1 VSEALQTLN
10 CPKCGAKLPKTDAD
24 SVTCEYCGTV
34 TVLRHGAET
43 PASKVEPTAE
53 AAATIAAY
61 VKQIEQERAAQP
73 RVLQPR
79 IEVVYQNRQRYS
91 AKAWPLFLLLRLL
104 GIAIPLLVLLF
115 VFGPQN
121 SFRFV
126 QTAFQFI
133 QSRVTVMPG
142 VLPPFALA
150 TLIPVLE
157 STPMPDA
164 TTQGKEG
171 GQAGVVAT
179 TAMNTPRAVVPLA
192 TATLPANNCPNE
204 HARIVNPRNGATLR
218 GAVAFT
224 GAADIGNFSY
234 YKLEAR
240 PENGNDWKAVFQRTI
255 PVNGELMLWDTATT
269 APGRYQVRLV
279 VVDKTGNFP
288 GPCLIGVTVA
298 R

>member
-1 VSEALQTLN
+1 MSEALQTLN
-10 CPKCGAKLPKTDAD
+10 CPKCGAQLPQTDAD

-34 TVLRHGAET
+34 TVLRHVSET
-43 PASKVEPTAE
+43 PTSKAEPTPE

-73 RVLQPR
+73 RVIQPR
-79 IEVVYQNRQRYS
+79 IEVVYQNRERYT
-91 AKAWPLFLLLRLL
+91 AGVWPLFLLLRLM
-104 GIAIPLLVLLF
+104 GIAIPLAILF
-115 VFGPQN
+115 FIFGPQN

-133 QSRVTVMPG
+133 QSRGTLPSG
-142 VLPPFALA
+142 VQPPVALS
-150 TLIPVLE
+150 TLIAVLE
-157 STPMPDA
+157 FTPIPDA

-171 GQAGVVAT
+171 GQAGVVLAT
-179 TAMNTPRAVVPLA
+179 ATNTPRAVVPA
-192 TATLPANNCPNE
+192 PTATLPSNNCPNE

-224 GAADIGNFSY
+224 GAADIGNLSY

-240 PENGNDWKAVFQRTI
+240 PESNSDWKAVFQRTT
-255 PVNGELMLWDTATT
+255 PVNGELMLWDTTTT

-288 GPCLIGVTVA
+288 EPCLISVTVA